1 MTPVGRPVAAATS
14 SLVLVLIAAAGLPA
28 CQKAAAPPNA
38 PPHARAVGESIEF
51 PPGSPQLSALKV
63 EIAVQSSAASL
74 PLTGR
79 LTWDEDATTR
89 VFPPFSGRIL
99 RLTAKPGA
107 RIRSN
112 SVLAEIS
119 APDFGQAQSDAGRSA
134 ADLAA
139 AERARDRIASLFERG
154 AAARKDLDGAETDL
168 ARARIEAQRTRG
180 RLVRWGGSPKSAPDQ
195 IYRLTSPIGGVV
207 VERNANVGQEVR
219 PDAASPLFVVTD
231 PGRQWVLLDVTERD
245 LPSIRKGDHLS
256 IRCMAYPERTFS
268 GRIDWIGDSLDPATR
283 TVRVRGSVR
292 DPSLSLKAEMYVVV
306 EDRGDRPRPIIAVP
320 ASAILTEDGKSF
332 CFLQETPNRFRRVA
346 VEIGPE
352 REGRVPVRSGI
363 APGSRVVTQGSLLL
377 AAAVASG
384 PGA

>member
-1 MTPVGRPVAAATS
+1 MTRAGCHRFSETTS
-14 SLVLVLIAAAGLPA
+14 LLVVVTAAGILS
-28 CQKAAAPPNA
+28 CSRAPT
-38 PPHARAVGESIEF
+38 PPDDPPRARVVGQGIEF
-51 PPGSPQLSALKV
+51 PSGSPQLSALKI
-63 EIAVQSSAASL
+63 EIASESSAASL

-99 RLTAKPGA
+99 RVTAKPGE

-112 SVLAEIS
+112 SILAEIS
-119 APDFGQAQSDAGRSA
+119 APDFGQAQSDASRSA

-139 AERARDRIASLFERG
+139 AERARYRIASLFERG

-180 RLVRWGGSPKSAPDQ
+180 RLVRWGGSPMSAPDQ

-219 PDAASPLFVVTD
+219 PDATTPLFVVTD
-231 PGRQWVLLDVTERD
+231 PSRQWVLLDVTERD
-245 LPSIRKGDHLS
+245 LPSIGKGDRLS
-256 IRCMAYPERTFS
+256 VRCMAYPDRTFT
-268 GRIDWIGDSLDPATR
+268 GRIDWIGDSLDPVTR

-306 EDRGDRPRPIIAVP
+306 EDGGDRPHPMIAVP
-320 ASAILTEDGKSF
+320 ASAILTENGKSF
-332 CFLQETPNRFRRVA
+332 CFVQEAPNRFRRVA
-346 VEIGPE
+346 VDIGPE

-363 APGSRVVTQGSLLL
+363 ARGSRVVTQGSLLL
-377 AAAVASG
+377 AAVAASG